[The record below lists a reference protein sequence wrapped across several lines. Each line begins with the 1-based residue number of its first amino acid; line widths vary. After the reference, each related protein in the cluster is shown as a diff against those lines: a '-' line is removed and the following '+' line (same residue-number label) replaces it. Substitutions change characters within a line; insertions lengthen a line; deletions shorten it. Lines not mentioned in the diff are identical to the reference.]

1 MFIADN
7 SIVAFKKDIAR
18 LNQIDSTAQALSMA
32 TYNQLSSN
40 SGDKDYSLFGRKLE
54 KQVKNLEMIEK
65 DVIAELKRIDIRI
78 RHYEDK
84 HNGSKA
90 EIDLRNYKGT
100 LIKTRIDIVKTII
113 DTEAKIEKGRIDII
127 KVSSDVM
134 NQNTPMSRR
143 ISTPDNFMSSIFS
156 KSGPQNVDPI
166 SIPEPS
172 MSYLEQPA
180 ESTIESIN
188 VKNPTPVP
196 ITINQKEHL

>member
-7 SIVAFKKDIAR
+7 SIHAFKKDIAR
-18 LNQIDSTAQALSMA
+18 IHQIDSTAQALSMA
-32 TYNQLSSN
+32 TYNQLSTY

-127 KVSSDVM
+127 KVSSDVV
-134 NQNTPMSRR
+134 NQVTPNPDR
-143 ISTPDNFMSSIFS
+143 ISTPDSFMANMFS
-156 KSGPQNVDPI
+156 KSNFQNIDPI
-166 SIPEPS
+166 AITTPKTV
-172 MSYLEQPA
+172 YLEQPNN
-180 ESTIESIN
+180 STIETMA
-188 VKNPTPVP
+188 VKSPVQEP